1 MYIPTWQWTYDSCCA
16 QCCHCFPHPEMVEG
30 TGGVWNPQ
38 MLWRCLWWFA
48 NRFKGNSWSTPFR
61 HLFPLGT
68 NPSLPQPCLKWH
80 LLGLFHVPPPSPT
93 SLPRHDLSHSA
104 QRFVHHPHG
113 VFLSLQSKEKDV
125 ALQPPQLL
133 SCCWRA
139 VCNEDPGGS
148 EQLLSPKNY
157 VASNFPSRGATALF
171 FPCGKMNRCTNEWKR
186 QNETWQRTAYSTKLW
201 MVKFWG

>member
-1 MYIPTWQWTYDSCCA
+1 MYIPTLQWTYDSCCA

-113 VFLSLQSKEKDV
+113 VFFEFAEQRKGCCTPATTAAFLLLKGCVQWRPRGQWAASFSKK
-125 ALQPPQLL
+125 L
-133 SCCWRA
+133 CC
-139 VCNEDPGGS
+139 
-148 EQLLSPKNY
+148 K
-157 VASNFPSRGATALF
+157 
-171 FPCGKMNRCTNEWKR
+171 
-186 QNETWQRTAYSTKLW
+186 
-201 MVKFWG
+201 